1 MKHDYRRRRWPARL
15 SRGIWD
21 MLAQWRQRRLAR
33 QAFTEISARKNAHL
47 FDDIGLDGAD
57 AGRDAADGA
66 GRHRFWML

>member
-1 MKHDYRRRRWPARL
+1 
-15 SRGIWD
+15 

-57 AGRDAADGA
+57 AGRHAADGA

>member
-1 MKHDYRRRRWPARL
+1 
-15 SRGIWD
+15 

-33 QAFTEISARKNAHL
+33 QAFIEISARKNAHL